1 MVHNAT
7 FNNIS
12 VISWRVSFI
21 GSGPWEN
28 HRPGASPWQS
38 LSHNVVYHTITTA
51 SALTWCIIYIQII
64 TKQTY
69 INLALVKLAH
79 FGYIRFYSKILKWS
93 GIIIFLCQY
102 NLFTP
107 WYSWKTDNLGVK
119 YQSITCTGSHSWLFC
134 LDLLLC
140 VLSKT
145 FKLLCFLIFWL
156 WAYLMMIIPETL
168 RGHKVRYILINKR
181 NATKIFFKYI
191 FMLKPK

>member
-1 MVHNAT
+1 MDPEKTTDLGQVTDNLYHIMLYT
-7 FNNIS
+7 
-12 VISWRVSFI
+12 
-21 GSGPWEN
+21 
-28 HRPGASPWQS
+28 SPWS
-38 LSHNVVYHTITTA
+38 RFELTALVVIGTDSIDSCKFNYHTITTA

-69 INLALVKLAH
+69 INLALVTLSH

-107 WYSWKTDNLGVK
+107 WYSWNTDNLGVK

-145 FKLLCFLIFWL
+145 FKLLCFPIFWL
-156 WAYLMMIIPETL
+156 
-168 RGHKVRYILINKR
+168 
-181 NATKIFFKYI
+181 
-191 FMLKPK
+191 